1 MGAIGSVLSFES
13 KLRYDK
19 LLLWK
24 SKNENGI
31 EGRGF
36 EGIPLII
43 MISLQH
49 PCNVGIQLL
58 L

>member
-1 MGAIGSVLSFES
+1 ME
-13 KLRYDK
+13 
-19 LLLWK
+19 

-31 EGRGF
+31 EGRSF